1 MRRFAL
7 LAALV
12 MVFSV
17 TGAANA
23 GNEHFAHWGCGETVT
38 WKTNANKKLV
48 KKEIKR
54 INSTVNSFTLVK
66 SRGGGK
72 PDIKLNFV
80 SRKKMYDVTGE
91 RNVLGVAFYS
101 LFEKKWFK
109 RVKVFTPKLRKS
121 NNFFKKQT
129 FVHELWHA
137 VGMDHIPT
145 GQRVSLMNPY
155 QDKSNR
161 TKFPTSADI
170 DALKALDDFCVE
182 RPDEGETEKPPPI
195 VDYPSPTSSPTPTST
210 PTPTYTSD
218 PAPTPTYT
226 SDPTPTP
233 TYTSDPTP
241 TETGNPPP
249 PTETSDPDPD
259 GDLFEDC
266 GNSDSQDSCSHL
278 V

>member
-1 MRRFAL
+1 
-7 LAALV
+7 

-23 GNEHFAHWGCGETVT
+23 GKEHFAHWGCDETVT
-38 WKTNANKKLV
+38 WKTNSNKKLV
-48 KKEIKR
+48 KKEINR
-54 INSTVNSFTLVK
+54 INGIIDSFTLVK
-66 SRGGGK
+66 SRGGEK
-72 PDIKLNFV
+72 PDIRINFV
-80 SRKKMYDVTGE
+80 SRIKMYTVTGE

-109 RVKVFTPKLRKS
+109 KVKVFTPKLRKS

-137 VGMDHIPT
+137 VGMDHIPAQ
-145 GQRVSLMNPY
+145 QRVSLMNPY

-170 DALKALDDFCVE
+170 NALKALDDFCKE
-182 RPDEGETEKPPPI
+182 RPDEGDTEKPPPI
-195 VDYPSPTSSPTPTST
+195 VDYPEPTPTST
-210 PTPTYTSD
+210 PVPTYA
-218 PAPTPTYT
+218 PEPTPTYAPE
-226 SDPTPTP
+226 PTPTQ
-233 TYTSDPTP
+233 TS
-241 TETGNPPP
+241 NPPP
-249 PTETSDPDPD
+249 PTETGDPDPD

-266 GNSDSQDSCSHL
+266 GNDDNEDSCSHL